1 MLKKLF
7 SFFFIL
13 LISFS
18 FFAQKKNIILSG
30 KVIDSLGIVKNANII
45 NLKTNQGT
53 FSNDE
58 GLFRIFVSE
67 GDSVQFSSIQHYT
80 KKIKINTQIFNDKNI
95 EITLTASTY
104 VLDEFELK
112 KHNLS
117 GRLGIDTKNVPI
129 DKKDSLL
136 KKVMDFSKVNMK
148 IVEGDDYI
156 DTRVR
161 PQIVTVDPTA
171 RFAGA
176 GATANIAFKYSEKL
190 WALRKELERKKAFP
204 YTLLSELGDKFFF
217 DDLKIPLDNYFHFL
231 EYCNPLGIEKMH
243 KEGRLLEVIKIL
255 KTESVTYLKI
265 IKNE

>member
-1 MLKKLF
+1 MILKRLIF
-7 SFFFIL
+7 YISL
-13 LISFS
+13 LMSLS

-45 NLKTNQGT
+45 NLKTNLGT

-67 GDSVQFSSIQHYT
+67 GDTIQFSSIQHYT
-80 KKIKINTQIFNDKNI
+80 KKIGINKQIFEDKNI
-95 EITLTASTY
+95 LITLTASTY

-117 GRLGIDTKNVPI
+117 GRLGIDIKNVPI
-129 DKKDSLL
+129 NKKDSLL
-136 KKVMDFSKVNMK
+136 KDVMDFSKVNMK
-148 IVEGDDYI
+148 IVEGDDHI
-156 DTRVR
+156 DAKVR
-161 PQIVTVDPTA
+161 PHIVNTDPTA
-171 RFAGA
+171 RFAGV

-204 YTLLSELGDKFFF
+204 YKLLTELGDKFFF

-231 EYCNPLGIEKMH
+231 EYCNPLGIEKLH
-243 KEGRLLEVIKIL
+243 KQGRLLEVIKIL
-255 KTESVTYLKI
+255 KTESISYLKI

>member
-1 MLKKLF
+1 MILKRL
-7 SFFFIL
+7 IL
-13 LISFS
+13 SCFLLLNLS

-30 KVIDSLGIVKNANII
+30 KVIDSIGIVKNANII
-45 NLKTNQGT
+45 NLKTNLGT

-67 GDSVQFSSIQHYT
+67 GDTIQFSSIQHYT
-80 KKIKINTQIFNDKNI
+80 KKIGVNKQIFEDKNI

-117 GRLGIDTKNVPI
+117 GILGIDTKNVPV
-129 DKKDSLL
+129 DKRDSIL
-136 KKVMDFSKVNMK
+136 KNVMDFSKVNMK

-156 DTRVR
+156 DSRVR
-161 PQIVTVDPTA
+161 PHIVNTDPTA

-176 GATANIAFKYSEKL
+176 GASVSIAFKNSEKL
-190 WALRKELERKKAFP
+190 WALRKELARKKAFP
-204 YTLLSELGDKFFF
+204 FKLLTELGDKFFF

-231 EYCNPLGIEKMH
+231 EFCNPLGIEKMH
-243 KEGRLLEVIKIL
+243 KDGKLLEVIKIL
-255 KTESVTYLKI
+255 RTESVTYLKI

>member
-1 MLKKLF
+1 MLKKLH

-13 LISFS
+13 LVSFS

-30 KVIDSLGIVKNANII
+30 KVTDSLGIVKNANII

-148 IVEGDDYI
+148 IVESDDYI
-156 DTRVR
+156 DSRVR
-161 PQIVTVDPTA
+161 PPIVNTDPSA

-204 YTLLSELGDKFFF
+204 YKLLSELGDKFFF

-255 KTESVTYLKI
+255 KTESITYLKI
-265 IKNE
+265 IKKE

>member
-1 MLKKLF
+1 MISKRLF
-7 SFFFIL
+7 FSCL
-13 LISFS
+13 LLCNLS

-45 NLKTNQGT
+45 NLKTDQGT

-67 GDSVQFSSIQHYT
+67 GDSIQFSSIQHYT
-80 KKIKINTQIFNDKNI
+80 KKVTINTQIFNDKNI

-104 VLDEFELK
+104 VLNEFELK

-171 RFAGA
+171 RFVGV

-204 YTLLSELGDKFFF
+204 YKLLSELGDKFFF

-231 EYCNPLGIEKMH
+231 EYCNPLGIEQLH
-243 KEGRLLEVIKIL
+243 KKGKLLEVIKIL
-255 KTESVTYLKI
+255 KDESISYLKI

>member
-1 MLKKLF
+1 MILKRLF
-7 SFFFIL
+7 FSCFIL
-13 LISFS
+13 MNLT

-45 NLKTNQGT
+45 NLNTSLGT

-67 GDSVQFSSIQHYT
+67 GDSIQFSSIQHYT
-80 KKIKINTQIFNDKNI
+80 KKIEINKDLLAKKYI

-104 VLDEFELK
+104 ILDEFELR
-112 KHNLS
+112 KHNLT
-117 GRLGIDTKNVPI
+117 GRLGIDTKNVPL
-129 DKKDSLL
+129 DKRDSIL
-136 KKVMDFSKVNMK
+136 KIVMDFSKVNMK
-148 IVEGDDYI
+148 IVEGDDHI
-156 DTRVR
+156 DAKVR
-161 PQIVTVDPTA
+161 PPIANTDPTA

-176 GATANIAFKYSEKL
+176 GATANIAFKYSEKM

-204 YTLLSELGDKFFF
+204 FKLLSELGDKFFF

-231 EYCNPLGIEKMH
+231 EYCNPLGIEKLH
-243 KEGRLLEVIKIL
+243 KEGKLLEVIKIL